1 MTYQLEVVN
10 LQNLPPALSVLSER
24 ENAFFQTLKLPKRKA
39 EWLGGRVA
47 LKRLIS
53 AYAHVPLQT
62 VEVLPQAQS
71 GKPQLLIG
79 GKQSL
84 LPFSI
89 THSQGF
95 AVAALAPHA
104 KFLGIDL
111 EKISPRINAWKQDF
125 FHPTELTGE
134 GDAFLTKLWTQKE
147 AVVKLLGTGLAINS
161 FDVRCVNG
169 TPQFFNRALQIYES
183 LGSPHIVLTSLP
195 DLLPQFQFSVA
206 FSE

>member
-1 MTYQLEVVN
+1 MTYQLEVVD

-24 ENAFFQTLKLPKRKA
+24 ENAFFQTLKLPKRKT

-53 AYAHVPLQT
+53 AYEHVPLNT
-62 VEVLPQAQS
+62 VEVMPQAQS
-71 GKPQLLIG
+71 GKPQLLLD
-79 GKQSL
+79 GKQST

-95 AVAALAPHA
+95 AVAALAPTH
-104 KFLGIDL
+104 KYIGIDL
-111 EKISPRINAWKQDF
+111 EKISPRMNAWKTDF

-147 AVVKLLGTGLAINS
+147 AVVKLLGTGLTLNS
-161 FDVRCVNG
+161 FDVRCINDTV
-169 TPQFFNRALQIYES
+169 QFFNRALQIYES
-183 LGSPHIVLTSLP
+183 VGSPAITLQTRP
-195 DLLPQFQFSVA
+195 LLQGFAFSVA
-206 FSE
+206 VAE

>member
-1 MTYQLEVVN
+1 MACQLEVVD
-10 LQNLPPALSVLSER
+10 LQNLPPATSVLSER
-24 ENAFFQTLKLPKRKA
+24 ENAFFQTLKLPKRKT
-39 EWLGGRVA
+39 EWLGSRIA
-47 LKRLIS
+47 LKRLVS
-53 AYAHVPLQT
+53 AYAHVPLPA

-71 GKPQLLIG
+71 GKPQLLIA

-95 AVAALAPHA
+95 AVAALAPQA

-111 EKISPRINAWKQDF
+111 EKISPRMNVWKTDF

-134 GDAFLTKLWTQKE
+134 GDAFLTRLWTQKE
-147 AVVKLLGTGLAINS
+147 AVVKLLGTGLTLNS
-161 FDVRCVNG
+161 FDVRCIND

-183 LGSPHIVLTSLP
+183 LGSPAITLETRP
-195 DLLPQFQFSVA
+195 LLDGFSFSVA
-206 FSE
+206 VAG